1 MLPPA
6 LVKKF
11 PKLSADG
18 AQKTSEASQQY
29 NCIAW
34 SAKRDKEHWW
44 EPKPQEPW
52 DYWPQSIPDDYS
64 FESFVLI
71 FEKRGYKK
79 CGLDSR
85 FEFFYKKVALY
96 ADTEGFTHVCDQLNS
111 GAWWSK
117 LAADED
123 IQHNSLEALEG
134 SIGNEYGKV
143 QQVLKKRC
151 WPWELLARVIFKL
164 KEVFRKRANM
174 A

>member
-11 PKLSADG
+11 PKLPADG
-18 AQKTSEASQQY
+18 AKKTSDPTPQY

-34 SAKRDKEHWW
+34 SANRDKKQWW
-44 EPKPQEPW
+44 EPKKQEPW
-52 DYWPQSIPDDYS
+52 DYWPSDIPDDYS

-71 FEKRGYKK
+71 FERQGYKK
-79 CGLDSR
+79 CEGSH
-85 FEFFYKKVALY
+85 FEFFFKKVALY
-96 ADTEGFTHVCDQLNS
+96 ADENGFTHVCDQINS

-134 SIGNEYGKV
+134 KIGNEYGKV
-143 QQVLKKRC
+143 EQIVKRPC
-151 WPWELLARVIFKL
+151 NLLEILARIFLKL
-164 KEVFRKRANM
+164 KSWF
-174 A
+174 